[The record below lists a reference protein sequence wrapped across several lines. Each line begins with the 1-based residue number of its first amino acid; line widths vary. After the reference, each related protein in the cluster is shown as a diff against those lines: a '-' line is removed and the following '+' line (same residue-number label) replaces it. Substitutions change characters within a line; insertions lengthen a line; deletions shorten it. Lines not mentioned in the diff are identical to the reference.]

1 MHFSPLGA
9 KIKSKY
15 NINLLS
21 WSYHLVLHFLGILR
35 RSTGTAMNIRGS
47 DGKVKCQFSGK
58 MMSVSTET

>member
-1 MHFSPLGA
+1 MYFSPLGA

-15 NINLLS
+15 NINLLL

-35 RSTGTAMNIRGS
+35 RSTGTAMNITGS